1 MAKIKEDIKKK
12 IDELVEIL
20 KEHNYYY
27 YVLDEPKISDIEYD
41 KMLKELI
48 ELETNNPQ
56 FLRNDSPSVRV
67 GGQALSKFE
76 QTRHIKPMLSL
87 SNAFSKEDLMDFDK
101 RVKDNLGTNN
111 VSYVVELKIDGLSV
125 ALTYENGEFVLGATR
140 GDGQV
145 GEIITSNLKTVKS
158 IPLKLK
164 EDIDLTVRGEVFIP
178 KTQFEKLNEI
188 QEQNDD
194 KIFANPRNAA
204 AGSLRQL
211 DPKIAA
217 KRNLDIFVFNT
228 INIEQNNINSHI
240 KSLEYLS
247 KLGFKINNET
257 KKFDNMNAVYD
268 YILYWQDN
276 RANLGYEI
284 DGMVVKVD
292 DLNQREEL
300 STTSK
305 SPRWAIAYKFPA
317 EQKVTIIK
325 DIILQIGRTG
335 KITPNAVF
343 EPVRVAGSL
352 VSKATLHN
360 EDFIR
365 EKDIKINDKVVIE
378 KAGDVIPAV
387 VKVLVDQR
395 DGSEIDFEMP
405 STCPE
410 CGGKTL
416 REEGEAALKC
426 INISCPAQIRRG
438 IIHFVS
444 KNAMDMDGLGESIVK
459 QLLDNELIKDISDLY
474 LLKDKKE
481 ELLSLERMGE
491 KSVENMLNAIEKSKE
506 NELYRLIFG
515 LGIDFIGSKASKL
528 LEKNY
533 ENLDQIIN
541 ASYDELI
548 EIEEFG
554 PKMAQSLVS
563 FFKNPDNL
571 ELIERLKSFNLNI
584 SSKKQEA
591 NSNIFEGLKFVL
603 TGTLNTLKRNDAK
616 KIIEDNGG
624 KTSSSLSKNTNLLLA
639 GEKAGSKLKKAIEL
653 GVKVISE
660 DEFMSIAKFSSL
672 DEVMEFINN

>member
-125 ALTYENGEFVLGATR
+125 ALTYENGEFILGATR

-178 KTQFEKLNEI
+178 KVQFEKLNEI

-211 DPKIAA
+211 NPKIAA

-228 INIEQNNINSHI
+228 MNIEQNNINSHI

-257 KKFDNMNAVYD
+257 KKFDNINAVYD

-554 PKMAQSLVS
+554 PKMAQSLVN

-660 DEFMSIAKFSSL
+660 DEFMSITKFSSL

>member
-178 KTQFEKLNEI
+178 KAQFEKLNEI

-228 INIEQNNINSHI
+228 MNIEQNNINSHI

-335 KITPNAVF
+335 KITPNAIF

>member
-1 MAKIKEDIKKK
+1 LAKIKEDIKKK

>member
-125 ALTYENGEFVLGATR
+125 ALTYENGEFILGATR

-178 KTQFEKLNEI
+178 KAQFEKLNEI

-228 INIEQNNINSHI
+228 MNIEQNNINSHI

-426 INISCPAQIRRG
+426 INISCPAQIRCG

-459 QLLDNELIKDISDLY
+459 QLLDNKLIKDISDLY

-554 PKMAQSLVS
+554 PKMAQSLVN

-624 KTSSSLSKNTNLLLA
+624 KTSSSLSKSTNLLLA

-660 DEFMSIAKFSSL
+660 DEFMSITKFSSL
-672 DEVMEFINN
+672 DEVMEFINK

>member
-178 KTQFEKLNEI
+178 KAQFEKLNEI

-228 INIEQNNINSHI
+228 MNIEQNNINSHI

-554 PKMAQSLVS
+554 PKMAQSLVN
-563 FFKNPDNL
+563 FFKNPNNL

-591 NSNIFEGLKFVL
+591 DSNIFEGLKFVL

>member
-125 ALTYENGEFVLGATR
+125 ALTYENGEFILGATR

-178 KTQFEKLNEI
+178 KAQFEKLNEI

-228 INIEQNNINSHI
+228 MNIEQNNINSHI

-387 VKVLVDQR
+387 VKVLIDQR

-548 EIEEFG
+548 DIEEFG
-554 PKMAQSLVS
+554 PKMAQSLVN
-563 FFKNPDNL
+563 FFKNPNNL
-571 ELIERLKSFNLNI
+571 ELIERLKSFNLNM
-584 SSKKQEA
+584 SCQKQEA

-660 DEFMSIAKFSSL
+660 DEFMSITKFSSL